1 MVGSFVDCCAPLAI
15 GDATAQPRRV
25 MNSRRL
31 MQNIGTFSTS
41 LKCRRH
47 HSRRQRYAPAPRTPG
62 ARQFVTRPELGHS
75 CAVNHEH
82 APGRCE
88 ETFGILTW
96 PEMPLPVCRG
106 TEGPSWAQTTGNVD
120 LRDTAWFATVD

>member
-1 MVGSFVDCCAPLAI
+1 MSPLAI
-15 GDATAQPRRV
+15 GDATAEPRRV

-47 HSRRQRYAPAPRTPG
+47 HSRRRRYAPAPRTPG
-62 ARQFVTRPELGHS
+62 ALARQFVTGHELGHL

-82 APGRCE
+82 GPGRCE
-88 ETFGILTW
+88 ATFRILTW

-106 TEGPSWAQTTGNVD
+106 TVGPSSAQTTGNMD
-120 LRDTAWFATVD
+120 LRDRAWFPTVD